1 MGRLSRTD
9 HRMTRVGVWLL
20 ILVVLAG
27 VAASRTA
34 VSSWPVAGGQ
44 SSLNP
49 ALPRPA
55 LHAMGAA

>member
-27 VAASRTA
+27 VGIATANPRRGLPQPQTTAAKAPS
-34 VSSWPVAGGQ
+34 
-44 SSLNP
+44 
-49 ALPRPA
+49 
-55 LHAMGAA
+55 